1 MKNKQ
6 LIYSLLLAGMS
17 LGTAWAIRGQ
27 FGHEQGAAWAGGIGG
42 LAIVLLAK
50 REDWYP
56 KLFKLGM
63 LSALGWGAGGMISY
77 GIVVGYGRG
86 TDFGNVY
93 YGLGMLFV
101 IGGLFGLLG
110 GGLFGLGLEDTKE
123 RPVSWARLVVEMAV
137 GGTIIYQYLVNSL
150 GWLMT
155 PPRSE
160 AWAVCLGMAFAMIW
174 YMVRNRYYSA
184 LRVAL
189 FAGLGGGFGFAFGN
203 FLQVMGGVAEIK
215 FNFWNVMEYSIGF
228 FGGVS
233 MAYGVFSSKWPEEK
247 TEITRTTNLFPLLM
261 LVLIIPF
268 VVWDQSFGTERV
280 QGIYSEIT
288 GTEAWDWT
296 LRVQWV
302 VFISV
307 ILFSAWGLWVYTR
320 KKGGA
325 LFYSYNGVR
334 NFFLVDLGLYTAFSF
349 MITGAYIS
357 TYRIEQY
364 LYVVNLVVIALL
376 VGKVKR
382 PEANTKELPSRKIVI
397 GLLVILVILAVLT
410 LIAISSH
417 GELKHAH
424 KRFE

>member
-42 LAIVLLAK
+42 LAIVVLAK
-50 REDWYP
+50 RADWYQ
-56 KLFKLGM
+56 KIFKLGL

-101 IGGLFGLLG
+101 IGSLFGLLG
-110 GGLFGLGLEDTKE
+110 GGLFGLGLEDTKNK
-123 RPVSWARLVVEMAV
+123 RVSWSRLTVEMVV
-137 GGTIIYQYLVNSL
+137 GGTIIYQYFINSL
-150 GWLMT
+150 SWLMT

-233 MAYGVFSSKWPEEK
+233 MAYGVFSSKWPEQE
-247 TEITRTTNLFPLLM
+247 TEITKTTNLFPLLM
-261 LVLIIPF
+261 LVLVIPF
-268 VVWDQSFGTERV
+268 IVWDQSFEAERV
-280 QGIYSEIT
+280 QGIYTQIT

-296 LRVQWV
+296 LGVQWA

-307 ILFSAWGLWVYTR
+307 LVYSAIKLFIYF
-320 KKGGA
+320 KEKGGQA
-325 LFYSYNGVR
+325 FYSYIGVR
-334 NFFLVDLGLYTAFSF
+334 NFFLSNLGLYTAFSF

-364 LYVVNLVVIALL
+364 LYVVNLVLIGLL
-376 VGKVKR
+376 VGKVKH
-382 PEANTKELPSRKIVI
+382 PELIDKEFPTRKLLI
-397 GLLVILVILAVLT
+397 GLVIVLAIIAVLT
-410 LIAISSH
+410 LIAINSH

>member
-6 LIYSLLLAGMS
+6 LLYSLLLAGMS

-42 LAIVLLAK
+42 LAIVVLAK
-50 REDWYP
+50 RADWYQ
-56 KLFKLGM
+56 KIFKLGL

-101 IGGLFGLLG
+101 IGSLFGLLG
-110 GGLFGLGLEDTKE
+110 GGLFGLGLEDTKDK
-123 RPVSWARLVVEMAV
+123 PVSWPRLTVEMVV
-137 GGTIIYQYLVNSL
+137 GGTIIYQYFINSL

-160 AWAVCLGMAFAMIW
+160 AWAVCLGMAFAIIW
-174 YMVRNRYYSA
+174 YMIRNRYYSA

-233 MAYGVFSSKWPEEK
+233 MAYGVFSSKWPEQE
-247 TEITRTTNLFPLLM
+247 TEITKTTNLFPLLM
-261 LVLIIPF
+261 LVLVIPF
-268 VVWDQSFGTERV
+268 IVWDQSFDAERV
-280 QGIYSEIT
+280 QGIYTKIT
-288 GTEAWDWT
+288 LTEAWDWT
-296 LRVQWV
+296 LGVQWA

-307 ILFSAWGLWVYTR
+307 LVYSAIKLFIYL
-320 KKGGA
+320 KEKGGQA
-325 LFYSYNGVR
+325 FYSYTGVR
-334 NFFLVDLGLYTAFSF
+334 NFFLSNLGLYTAFSF

-364 LYVVNLVVIALL
+364 LYVVNLLLIGLL

-382 PEANTKELPSRKIVI
+382 PELYDKEFPTRKLLI
-397 GLLVILVILAVLT
+397 GLVIVLLIIAVLT
-410 LIAISSH
+410 LIAINSH
-417 GELKHAH
+417 GELKHVH

>member
-50 REDWYP
+50 RADWYQ
-56 KLFKLGM
+56 KLFKLGF

-110 GGLFGLGLEDTKE
+110 GGLFGLGLEDTKNK
-123 RPVSWARLVVEMAV
+123 PVSWSRLTVEMAV
-137 GGTIIYQYLVNSL
+137 GGTIIYQYFVNSL

-160 AWAVCLGMAFAMIW
+160 AWAVCLGMALAMIW

-189 FAGLGGGFGFAFGN
+189 FACLGGGFGFAFGN

-233 MAYGVFSSKWPEEK
+233 MAYGVYSSKWPVQE
-247 TEITRTTNLFPLLM
+247 TEMTKTTNLFPLLM
-261 LVLIIPF
+261 LVLVIPF
-268 VVWDQSFGTERV
+268 IVWDQSFETERLH
-280 QGIYSEIT
+280 GIYEKLIGADT
-288 GTEAWDWT
+288 ADWT
-296 LRVQWV
+296 RGVQWA
-302 VFISV
+302 VFLSV
-307 ILFSAWGLWVYTR
+307 LIYTGI
-320 KKGGA
+320 KLSIYSQEKAGQA
-325 LFYSYNGVR
+325 YYSYTGAR
-334 NFFLVDLGLYTAFSF
+334 HFFLSYLGLYTAFSF
-349 MITGAYIS
+349 LITGAYIS
-357 TYRIEQY
+357 GYRIEQY

-376 VGKVKR
+376 VGKVDR
-382 PEANTKELPSRKIVI
+382 PDMYTKELPSRK
-397 GLLVILVILAVLT
+397 LVIALVIILAILAVLT
-410 LIAISSH
+410 LIAIGSH
-417 GELKHAH
+417 GELNHAQ